1 MTDVFG
7 QMAGGKMAALKE
19 EMAALRQRLSEV
31 DDEEKKKLIRRELMN
46 VETNYN
52 ILADRMRLQH

>member
-1 MTDVFG
+1 MADIFSE
-7 QMAGGKMAALKE
+7 MAGGKMAALKE
-19 EMAALRQRLSEV
+19 EMAALRQRLKEV
-31 DDEEKKKLIRRELMN
+31 EDEDVKKMIRRELMN

>member
-1 MTDVFG
+1 MGDIFG
-7 QMAGGKMAALKE
+7 EMAGGKMAVLKE
-19 EMAALRQRLSEV
+19 EMADLRQRLKEV
-31 DDEEKKKLIRRELMN
+31 EDEEVKKMLRRELMN